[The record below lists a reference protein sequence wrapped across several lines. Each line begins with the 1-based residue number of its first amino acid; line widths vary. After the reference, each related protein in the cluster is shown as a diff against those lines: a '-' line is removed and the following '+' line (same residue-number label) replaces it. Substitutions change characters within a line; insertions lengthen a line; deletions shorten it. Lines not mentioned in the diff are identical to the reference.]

1 MNEFEKFEDW
11 LKNTRNAD
19 EETYA
24 ELMSIRDDEDQISD
38 RFYRDLQF
46 GTGGLRGIMAAGTN
60 RINRYSIG
68 RAAAGLAKFLV
79 NEKQS
84 SSVLSV
90 AIAYDSRINSELFA
104 RVAAGVLSSYEIQV
118 FLYESLRP
126 TPQLSFAVRQL
137 KCDAGIVITASH
149 NPSEYN
155 GFKVYG
161 RDGGQITSEMATKIT
176 EMIRQLNYFDEVLR
190 IPNEN
195 FIQTIGNDLDEAY
208 YAEVLKLMRS
218 YSVNPSVD
226 IKLVYTPLHGSGNVP
241 VQEVLK
247 RMGFEQLTIV
257 KSQQEPDGNFPTVK
271 SPNPENPDVFEHAIV
286 LAKHVGADVIFATD
300 PDCDRVGVAV
310 LNSEGQYQL
319 LNGNQMG
326 ALLIN
331 YITSTRTQIT
341 SRDAV
346 VKTIVTSSLGAS
358 IAKSR
363 GATIVETLTGFK
375 YIGEKIGEFEESGEY
390 DFLFGYEESYGFLAG
405 TFVRDKDAVIASA
418 LIALMAADAK
428 YRKMTLIDTLNE
440 IQSIHGYY
448 IDHLESFEFHG
459 QSGAMEILD
468 SVSRF
473 RDFKLLN
480 SKIEDIQSIEDFDN
494 QLRTDMISGLTS
506 EIILPKENVI
516 KIKFMDQSWVAIR
529 PSGTEPKLKI
539 YYSVYSDNADDLTR
553 KFVKIKGAVD
563 QILTNNSLNKIEN
576 KWCNVKLLD
585 KMQINT

>member
-1 MNEFEKFEDW
+1 MNEFEKYEDW
-11 LKNTRNAD
+11 LKNTGNAD
-19 EETYA
+19 QETYA
-24 ELMSIRDDEDQISD
+24 ELMSIRDDEEQISD

-79 NEKQS
+79 NERQS
-84 SSVLSV
+84 NNVPSV

-104 RVAAGVLSSYEIQV
+104 RIAAGVLSSYQIQV
-118 FLYESLRP
+118 FIYESLRP
-126 TPQLSFAVRQL
+126 TPQLSFAVRHL

-161 RDGGQITSEMATKIT
+161 RDGGQITSEMASKIT
-176 EMIRQLNYFDEVLR
+176 EMIHQLNYFDEVLR

-218 YSVNPSVD
+218 YSASPSVD
-226 IKLVYTPLHGSGNVP
+226 INLVYTPLHGSGNVP

-247 RMGFEQLTIV
+247 RMGFEKLTIV

-271 SPNPENPDVFEHAIV
+271 SPNPENHDVFEHAIV

-331 YITSTRTQIT
+331 YITSTRPQIT

-375 YIGEKIGEFEESGEY
+375 YIGEKIGEFEKSGEY

-428 YRKMTLIDTLNE
+428 RNSMTLIDTLNE
-440 IQSIHGYY
+440 MQSIHGYY
-448 IDHLESFEFHG
+448 IDHLQSFEYQGH
-459 QSGAMEILD
+459 SGGLEILE
-468 SVSRF
+468 SVGRF
-473 RDFKLLN
+473 RDIELLIN
-480 SKIEDIQSIEDFDN
+480 HFDNIHSIEDFDAHRRYD
-494 QLRTDMISGLTS
+494 LISNSTS
-506 EIILPKENVI
+506 EILLPKENVI
-516 KIKFMDQSWVAIR
+516 KINFKDHSWVAIR
-529 PSGTEPKLKI
+529 PSGTEPKLKV
-539 YYSVYSDNADDLTR
+539 YYSVFSNTETDLRQKYDRIFNA
-553 KFVKIKGAVD
+553 VQ
-563 QILTNNSLNKIEN
+563 QILI
-576 KWCNVKLLD
+576 VK
-585 KMQINT
+585 K